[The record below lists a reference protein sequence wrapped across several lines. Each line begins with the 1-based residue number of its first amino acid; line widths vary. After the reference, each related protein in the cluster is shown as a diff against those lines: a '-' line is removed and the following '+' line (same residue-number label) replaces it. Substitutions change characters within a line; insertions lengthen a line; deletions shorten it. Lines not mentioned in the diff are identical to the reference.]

1 MVQKELTGVPRI
13 VPIKSQKLPRAGNV
27 VSCPLRC
34 AGIPNFRKPDR
45 FAVGVDAHIDPLGTI
60 EFAEDFRK
68 NGLYSRGDV
77 GIVPYALAVVGA
89 AIDA

>member
-1 MVQKELTGVPRI
+1 M
-13 VPIKSQKLPRAGNV
+13 S
-27 VSCPLRC
+27 
-34 AGIPNFRKPDR
+34 
-45 FAVGVDAHIDPLGTI
+45 VGVDAHIDPLGTI

-77 GIVPYALAVVGA
+77 GTDPYALAVVGA